1 MNTLEPVTMAVL
13 DKLEEFTGKP
23 IEKDPDTRAAIIAR
37 ENADPETRARKEQ
50 KIKYLLNLWEQWGLI
65 KLVDEGEQL

>member
-13 DKLEEFTGKP
+13 DKLEEFTGKKM
-23 IEKDPDTRAAIIAR
+23 EKDPDTRAAIIAR